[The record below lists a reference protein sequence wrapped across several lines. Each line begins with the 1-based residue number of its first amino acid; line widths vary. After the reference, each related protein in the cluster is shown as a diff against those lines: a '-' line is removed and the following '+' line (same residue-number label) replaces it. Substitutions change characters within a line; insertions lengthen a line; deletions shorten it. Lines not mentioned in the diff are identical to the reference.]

1 MPIFCDKHRVIGSL
15 AFRDGG
21 EESLLTKA
29 KETKKSK
36 MLTDKKRKEIDLKIS
51 QRKEKMTLFL
61 QGKGFNQINKIK
73 EIVDNKFKTKSG
85 PKRCGSRKSRA
96 NSVDR

>member
-21 EESLLTKA
+21 EESLLTKV

-51 QRKEKMTLFL
+51 
-61 QGKGFNQINKIK
+61 
-73 EIVDNKFKTKSG
+73 
-85 PKRCGSRKSRA
+85 
-96 NSVDR
+96 